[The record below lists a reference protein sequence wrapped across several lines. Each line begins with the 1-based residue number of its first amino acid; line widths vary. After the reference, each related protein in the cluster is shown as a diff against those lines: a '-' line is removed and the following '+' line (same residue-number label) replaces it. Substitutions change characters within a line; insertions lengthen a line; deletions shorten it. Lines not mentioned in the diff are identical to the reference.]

1 MITNPPSSHQNKQ
14 WSPDSWRNF
23 PIRQNPIYNN
33 AKELQEVE
41 AELASY
47 PPLVF
52 AGEARNLKE
61 RFKEASKGRAFLL
74 QGGDCAE
81 GFSQFNGINIRDMFK
96 VIIQMGA
103 ILTFAGSCPI
113 VKVGRLAGQ
122 FAKPRSSD
130 TEVIDG
136 IELPSYR
143 GDMINGIE
151 FDPLSRT
158 PDPKRMLR
166 AYHQSAATLNLI
178 RAFAQGGMADLNEVH
193 RWNLS
198 FVKNNDFGKKYEELA
213 DRITQTL
220 GFMKACGIN
229 TENTPILKETEF
241 YTSHEALLLNY
252 EEKLVRQDSLSGDWY
267 GCSAHMLWIGE
278 RTRGLQEAH
287 LEFLRGVK
295 NPVGVKIGPNVTKGD
310 IMGICNLLNPEN
322 EEGRLNLIVR
332 MGADIIDEKFPKLLK
347 SLKGEGREILWSS
360 DPMHGNTIK
369 ASSGYK
375 TRVFDSV
382 LSEVKSFFEIHKA
395 EGSHAGGVHLEMT
408 GQDVTECVGGSQEI
422 TEAGLGCNYNTQCDP
437 RLNATQAIELAFL
450 IADILKNRKISK

>member
-1 MITNPPSSHQNKQ
+1 MQKEVQTKEWFPE
-14 WSPDSWRNF
+14 SWRDF
-23 PIRQNPIYNN
+23 PIKQHPIYPDQE
-33 AKELQEVE
+33 ALKESEKELK
-41 AELASY
+41 SY

-61 RFKEASKGRAFLL
+61 RLKQASCGKAFLL

-81 GFSQFNGINIRDMFK
+81 SFSHFSAINIRDMFK
-96 VIIQMGA
+96 IIIQMGA

-113 VKVGRLAGQ
+113 IKVGRLAGQ

-130 TEVIDG
+130 TEEVDG
-136 IELPSYR
+136 LKLPSYR

-151 FDPLSRT
+151 FDPTSRI

-178 RAFAQGGMADLNEVH
+178 RAFAQGGLADLNEVH

-220 GFMKACGIN
+220 GFMKACGIS
-229 TENTPILKETEF
+229 TQNTPILKETEF
-241 YTSHEALLLNY
+241 YTSHEALLLHY
-252 EEKLVRQDSLSGDWY
+252 EEQLVRQDSLSGQWY
-267 GCSAHMLWIGE
+267 DCSAHMLWIGE
-278 RTRGLQEAH
+278 RTRELDGAH

-295 NPVGVKIGPNVTKGD
+295 NPVGVKIGPNATKED
-310 IMGICNLLNPEN
+310 ILGICDILNPQN
-322 EEGRLNLIVR
+322 EPGRLNLIVR
-332 MGADIIDEKFPKLLK
+332 MGAENIKTRLPALL
-347 SLKGEGREILWSS
+347 GQINPEGREILWSC

-382 LSEVKSFFEIHKA
+382 LSEVKSFFEIHQA
-395 EGSHAGGVHLEMT
+395 QGSHAGGVHLEMT
-408 GQDVTECVGGSQEI
+408 GQDVTECVGGSQAI

-450 IADILKNRKISK
+450 IADMLKHQNRS

>member
-1 MITNPPSSHQNKQ
+1 MKEWNPK
-14 WSPDSWRNF
+14 SWRDF
-23 PIRQNPIYNN
+23 PIKQHPIYPDI
-33 AKELQEVE
+33 AELQAVE
-41 AELASY
+41 NELKSY

-52 AGEARNLKE
+52 AGEARNLQE
-61 RFKEASKGRAFLL
+61 RLKEASKGRAFLL

-81 GFSQFNGINIRDMFK
+81 SFSQFDAINIRDMFK

-130 TEVIDG
+130 TEIIDG
-136 IELPSYR
+136 VELPSYR
-143 GDMINGIE
+143 GDMINGMA
-151 FDPLSRT
+151 FDVSSRK
-158 PDPKRMLR
+158 PDPQRLLR

-178 RAFAQGGMADLNEVH
+178 RAFAQGGLADLNEVH

-229 TENTPILKETEF
+229 TQSTPILKETEF
-241 YTSHEALLLNY
+241 YTSHEALVLNY
-252 EEKLVRQDSLSGDWY
+252 EEQLVRQDSLSGQWY
-267 GCSAHMLWIGE
+267 DCSAHMLWIGE
-278 RTRGLQEAH
+278 RTRGLEQAH

-295 NPVGVKIGPNVTKGD
+295 NPVGVKIGPKATKED
-310 IMGICNLLNPEN
+310 ILGICEILNPHN
-322 EEGRLNLIVR
+322 EPGRLNLIVR
-332 MGADIIDEKFPKLLK
+332 MGADVIRENLPKLLRQINP
-347 SLKGEGREILWSS
+347 EGREILWSC

-375 TRVFDSV
+375 TRVFDSI
-382 LSEVKSFFEIHKA
+382 LSEVKSFFEIHQA
-395 EGSHAGGVHLEMT
+395 EGSYAGGVHLEMT
-408 GQDVTECVGGSQEI
+408 GQDVTECVGGSCAI
-422 TEAGLGCNYNTQCDP
+422 TEAGLACNYNTQCDP
-437 RLNATQAIELAFL
+437 RLNATQALELAFL
-450 IADILKNRKISK
+450 IADILKARNSA